1 MESRIKVYRSLKVRT
16 KNLMI
21 RDWYFYV
28 EIFFPTKLFIVEL
41 YLSSEI
47 SYQDLALQEAI
58 TNTSMIMK

>member
-28 EIFFPTKLFIVEL
+28 EIFFRTKLFIVEL

-47 SYQDLALQEAI
+47 SYQDLAI
-58 TNTSMIMK
+58 